1 MNAAWSQK
9 QGRDARALSKN
20 STSVIDR
27 ESIGVPL
34 GFFAINK
41 MPKTQSSDRFN
52 ELSRTSVGFVEI
64 RRFRHG

>member
-1 MNAAWSQK
+1 ML
-9 QGRDARALSKN
+9 ALSEN

-27 ESIGVPL
+27 ESIRPPF

-41 MPKTQSSDRFN
+41 MQKTQSSDRFN